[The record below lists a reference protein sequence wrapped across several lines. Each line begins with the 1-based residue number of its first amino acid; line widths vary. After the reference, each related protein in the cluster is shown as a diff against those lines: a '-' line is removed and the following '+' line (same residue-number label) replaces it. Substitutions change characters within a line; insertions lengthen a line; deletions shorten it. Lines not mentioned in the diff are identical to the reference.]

1 MKTVNFIEAINSGKR
16 FRFEKGECWFTWS
29 GSCLVDS
36 YSGDKYPIKTS
47 DINARYVIEEKSIKI
62 TESEFDDVINNYFT
76 YLRPKTEV
84 VKNIKKE
91 LGF

>member
-47 DINARYVIEEKSIKI
+47 DINARYVIEEKSITI
-62 TESEFDDVINNYFT
+62 TEREFNEAWEKVPHLQTGAIT
-76 YLRPKTEV
+76 QL
-84 VKNIKKE
+84 KKE